1 MPNALTWLFLAAL
14 AAALATRL
22 WLARRQIAHV
32 RAHRSAVP
40 EGFAG
45 VMPLAAH
52 QKAADYTVA
61 KAQLGIVELAAGG
74 AVLLA
79 LTLGGALAWISAPTQ
94 MPGVTAIASLVA
106 LGVVCTALALL
117 LFFSLIHT
125 AGAARAALV
134 AYINP
139 AVAALLGVLVL
150 NEPFG
155 WGSVLGLGLIL
166 FGSWLATG
174 HAPAPSAATN
184 VPERAG

>member
-1 MPNALTWLFLAAL
+1 M
-14 AAALATRL
+14 
-22 WLARRQIAHV
+22 IAV
-32 RAHRSAVP
+32 V
-40 EGFAG
+40 G
-45 VMPLAAH
+45 
-52 QKAADYTVA
+52 YTVGPLVVQKYLA
-61 KAQLGIVELAAGG
+61 GIDEIGSLAVSLTVASL
-74 AVLLA
+74 VLLP
-79 LTLGGALAWISAPTQ
+79 LAWISAPTQ